1 MSVTRLHRRTILVVE
16 DDPGHQELVR
26 RAVASE
32 RVDVDLSLVSDGEQA
47 LDYLL
52 RRGRF
57 ARADVVRPDLVL
69 LDLNMPRADGR
80 AVLHEM
86 GRHGE
91 LRPIPVVVF
100 SGSNRQEDIRDSY
113 ALGCRS
119 FVTKPPD
126 FASFRAC
133 VRQLIDYWFSL
144 VSLPD
149 N

>member
-1 MSVTRLHRRTILVVE
+1 MNARSRHRRTILVVE

-26 RAVASE
+26 RALANEQPEV
-32 RVDVDLSLVSDGEQA
+32 VLSLVSDGEQA

-57 ARADVVRPDLVL
+57 AQADVARPDLVL
-69 LDLNMPRADGR
+69 LDLNMPRADGK
-80 AVLHEM
+80 AVLHEI

-91 LRPIPVVVF
+91 LRSIPVVVF
-100 SGSNRQEDIRDSY
+100 SGSDRQEDIRDSY

-126 FASFRAC
+126 FPAFRAC
-133 VRQLIDYWFSL
+133 VRQLIAYWFSL